1 MNRHRDKAVIDGRN
15 AAYLQAPRERR
26 PIIRNILKVAEA
38 VQASGLDPI
47 IVFDPSI
54 RSLVASVDDLEAL
67 LSDLRVIAVPEGK
80 EISPFVLET
89 AERLNAFVVSNNTY
103 AEYWDDY
110 SWIENR
116 RIPVAI
122 VNGAVLLLDK
132 TKKAS

>member
-1 MNRHRDKAVIDGRN
+1 MDRHRNKAVIDGHN

-26 PIIRNILKVAEA
+26 PIINNILKVAEA
-38 VQASGLDPI
+38 LEASGRDPI

-54 RSLVASVDDLEAL
+54 RTMLANVDDLEAL
-67 LSDLRVIAVPEGK
+67 LNDPRVIALPEGI
-80 EISPFVLET
+80 EMSRFILET

-103 AEYWDDY
+103 AEYSDDH
-110 SWIENR
+110 SWIKDR

-132 TKKAS
+132 MKRAS

>member
-1 MNRHRDKAVIDGRN
+1 MNRHRDKAVIDGNN
-15 AAYLQAPRERR
+15 AAYLKAPRERR
-26 PIIRNILKVAEA
+26 PIIENILKIAEA
-38 VQASGLDPI
+38 LEASGRDPI

-54 RSLVASVDDLEAL
+54 RSVLASVDDLETL
-67 LSDLRVIAVPEGK
+67 LSDPRVIALPGGK
-80 EISPFVLET
+80 EMNQFVLET

-110 SWIENR
+110 FWIIER
-116 RIPVAI
+116 RIPIAV